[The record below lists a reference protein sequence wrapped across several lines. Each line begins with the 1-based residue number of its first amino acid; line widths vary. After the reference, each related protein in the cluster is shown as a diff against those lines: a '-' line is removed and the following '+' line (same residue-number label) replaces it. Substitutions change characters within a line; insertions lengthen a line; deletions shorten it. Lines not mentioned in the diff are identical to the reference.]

1 MSISTQQRAIDS
13 IEHNGCQIK
22 KIQKQ
27 NGETYFHIICKNGHH
42 LTKDKRSILYG
53 NQQYC
58 TYYPCNAGKKT
69 EWRDRLGFKLFKA
82 RLKEIFGEDIICIEK
97 TPEISVKFKF
107 KCSKCG
113 HEWDKS
119 PSIQV
124 TTPKR
129 KKRPPSCKNCG
140 GSKKTSLITIKECLK
155 ELNISP
161 LNGIESIIN
170 QKTKFRYQC
179 NSCGDSRGC
188 KTLNN
193 LLNLKKNNLGYCDC
207 TYKRTHW
214 TLEKMIKAGKDNNY
228 TLVGK
233 PKDINSNKIYKWK
246 CQEGHITSFSISSLK
261 NGCVTCLNNKQFSS
275 LAKIKEWLKKNES
288 TIKLITNQIWKGSHH
303 SYDFHCTIC
312 DNPFNRSIHSI
323 LSGSHCPNISKS
335 YSELVVKHYLEKL
348 LGIKFVSNKE
358 YEFLKNNLGNKMELD
373 GFNEKEK
380 IAFEHHGIQHYRDSI
395 YHNDKQALGRRK
407 DDDLLKEK
415 LCIQNKIK
423 LIIIPALFEI
433 TPLEDLK
440 NVIKSELLRLKIKI
454 PDSFEQTNPKLREMN
469 IYHKKK
475 K

>member
-1 MSISTQQRAIDS
+1 MPLSTQQRAIDS
-13 IEHNGCQIK
+13 IEHNGGQIK

-27 NGETYFHIICKNGHH
+27 NGETYFHMNCKNGHP
-42 LTKDKRSILYG
+42 LIKDKRSILYG

-69 EWRDRLGFKLFKA
+69 EWRDRLGFKLFKE

-113 HEWDKS
+113 HKWENS
-119 PSIQV
+119 PSYQL

-140 GSKKTSLITIKECLK
+140 GSKKTSSVDIKEYLK
-155 ELNISP
+155 EFNLSA
-161 LNGIESIIN
+161 LNGIEAIKN
-170 QKTKFRYQC
+170 QTTKFHYRC
-179 NSCGDSRGC
+179 NHCGDSGC

-214 TLEKMIKAGKDNNY
+214 TLEKMIKVGKENNY
-228 TLVGK
+228 TLVGR

-246 CQEGHITSFSISSLK
+246 CQLGHITSFSISSLK
-261 NGCVTCLNNKQFSS
+261 NGCLTCLNNKRFSS
-275 LAKIKEWLKKNES
+275 LAKIKEWLKKYES
-288 TIKLITNQIWKGSHH
+288 TITLIPNQNWKGSHY
-303 SYDFHCTIC
+303 SYNFQCEIC
-312 DNPFNRSIHSI
+312 NKAFNRAIHSI

-348 LGIKFVSNKE
+348 LGFKFISNKK
-358 YEFLKNNLGNKMELD
+358 YEFLKNSVGNKMELD
-373 GFNEKEK
+373 GFNEENR
-380 IAFEHHGIQHYRDSI
+380 IAFEHHGIQHYRGSI
-395 YHNDKQALGRRK
+395 YHKEIKSLSRRK
-407 DDDLLKEK
+407 SDDLLKEK
-415 LCIQNKIK
+415 LCLENNIK

-433 TPLEDLK
+433 TPISELK
-440 NVIKSELLRLKIKI
+440 NVIKEELLRLEIKI
-454 PDSFEQTNPKLREMN
+454 PDNFEQINLELRDMN
-469 IYHKKK
+469 KYHKKK